1 MQPDFFLYSLNLNL
15 YISLP
20 REHGIHG
27 DLYHIIIDRN
37 VRLVSNIQMR
47 INIGSVNSIVQE
59 MPVSLRYS
67 EDSRQRQTISDALP
81 SHAPLMY
88 ATYIGAALSPA
99 DSRRKSSCRPERSPL
114 GYYYTI
120 PAPSALHIVNSVL
133 YLPSAD

>member
-47 INIGSVNSIVQE
+47 INIGSVNSI
-59 MPVSLRYS
+59 
-67 EDSRQRQTISDALP
+67 DI
-81 SHAPLMY
+81 
-88 ATYIGAALSPA
+88 LSKRCQCPC
-99 DSRRKSSCRPERSPL
+99 DIRRTAGNAKPFLTPCLHMRP
-114 GYYYTI
+114 
-120 PAPSALHIVNSVL
+120 
-133 YLPSAD
+133 